1 MSNVN
6 NLEETHPNTACSPKI
21 SNGPNDGMSWS
32 TPRSYKWTKD
42 FKTSSDAN
50 NVTTNQYIISTDP
63 DLIPL
68 KSLTE
73 AFDQEFFY
81 WGRALPEPEMQRIL
95 SSSLCFGLYV
105 TTSDGQASSES
116 TACDATDPELS
127 LIGFAR
133 LVTDCVTV
141 GYLTD
146 FYVLPGYQGAGLGTW
161 LLRCIEEV
169 TDAWP
174 YLRRIMFFTNS
185 ERSRL
190 YYERVF
196 RSRALGAEGKTF
208 FMERPGPARP
218 ASLVPQAAESELEQE
233 LIDFAS

>member
-1 MSNVN
+1 MQSN
-6 NLEETHPNTACSPKI
+6 TGCSPSI
-21 SNGPNDGMSWS
+21 SNDPDDGMSWS
-32 TPRSYKWTKD
+32 TLRSHKWTRD
-42 FKTSSDAN
+42 VKTSSDQNDA
-50 NVTTNQYIISTDP
+50 TTNQYTVSTDH

-68 KSLTE
+68 KTLME

-81 WGRALPEPEMQRIL
+81 WGRALPEPEMQRIVR
-95 SSSLCFGLYV
+95 SSLCFGLYV
-105 TTSDGQASSES
+105 KTSDGQSSSES
-116 TACDATDPELS
+116 TAQDKTEPERS

-146 FYVLPGYQGAGLGTW
+146 FYVLPRYQGAGLGTW

-174 YLRRIMFFTNS
+174 HLRRIMFFTNS

-190 YYERVF
+190 YYEKVF
-196 RSRALGAEGKTF
+196 RSRALGAEGHTF
-208 FMERPGPARP
+208 LMERPGPARP
-218 ASLVPQAAESELEQE
+218 ASLVPQAVSELEQGQ
-233 LIDFAS
+233 